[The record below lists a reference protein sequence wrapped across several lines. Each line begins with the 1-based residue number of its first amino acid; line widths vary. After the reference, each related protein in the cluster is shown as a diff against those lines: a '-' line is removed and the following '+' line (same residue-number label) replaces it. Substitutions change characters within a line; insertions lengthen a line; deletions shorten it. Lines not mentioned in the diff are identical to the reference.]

1 MNINKKFH
9 RNNTFQYLIVLRN
22 THILISI
29 KDELIESRN
38 LRDFDIDWKNENYC
52 RLGTFIF
59 QKYLKVSNSQLKGE
73 FISIENG
80 NVNHEVSEKLNN
92 YICYKYFKNFGLF
105 ERISEPVISILYDIQ
120 KDKIIW
126 EREYINDVC
135 GIHEQ
140 GVYARGDKMKSVDFY
155 SLENGS
161 PLWQFSVSELGKRKW
176 VNGSETIEEEGQV
189 SKIIGIMGE
198 VLVVVITGGGDRDRA
213 RTQLIG
219 LHTQT
224 GELLWLLDGFEHEG
238 ITHPYLP
245 TTATLM
251 PDAQNEVLVGFQN
264 RYFIEIDP
272 QVGKVTRCHKID
284 DQSQIHNLAT
294 IMDSFSLQGDHLY
307 FRTSVSSMGGF
318 PTAIGAFNYKTET
331 IEWLHVFEEF
341 AKEGKFI
348 PINQPKAEGNRVYAL
363 DSGNTLHIFER
374 EQ

>member
-1 MNINKKFH
+1 MF
-9 RNNTFQYLIVLRN
+9 L
-22 THILISI
+22 
-29 KDELIESRN
+29 
-38 LRDFDIDWKNENYC
+38 
-52 RLGTFIF
+52 
-59 QKYLKVSNSQLKGE
+59 
-73 FISIENG
+73 
-80 NVNHEVSEKLNN
+80 
-92 YICYKYFKNFGLF
+92 
-105 ERISEPVISILYDIQ
+105 
-120 KDKIIW
+120 
-126 EREYINDVC
+126 
-135 GIHEQ
+135 
-140 GVYARGDKMKSVDFY
+140 SVQ
-155 SLENGS
+155 NGS
-161 PLWQFSVSELGKRKW
+161 LLWQFSVSELGKRKW

-189 SKIIGIMGE
+189 NKIIGIMGE

-224 GELLWLLDGFEHEG
+224 GELLWLLDGFEHAG

-251 PDAQNEVLVGFQN
+251 PNAQNEYLVGFQN

-272 QVGKVTRCHKID
+272 QVGKVTRCRKID
-284 DQSQIHNLAT
+284 DQCQIHNLAT

-348 PINQPKAEGNRVYAL
+348 PINQPKAEGNRVYVL
-363 DSGNTLHIFER
+363 DSGNTLHIFGR
-374 EQ
+374 